1 MHTRV
6 FAQMSGKVPYLFA
19 GKLVKVVES
28 QMNYNKFPE
37 KTNIFHKQ

>member
-1 MHTRV
+1 MHTLV

-28 QMNYNKFPE
+28 QMNNKFPE